1 MTMTETEEREW
12 VCGHFDRMMAAPS
25 PAERTA
31 YLLRHPVLLSS
42 GALRLIQAGRSAEPG
57 LRATMLYLDE
67 ARAHFWQHPEDYPK
81 GHGPLEALVDELR
94 AGSVD
99 FAEALQRA
107 REPGCSGQLS
117 HSYLRAVLL
126 HWVEELDIDV
136 AFAMHAAELALEA
149 AWAMPLPHLVLD
161 VRRAAAEGFIR
172 LVHGGLMRR
181 PDGRRFARA
190 IDVGQWAVEDAVA
203 AGRPA
208 LQGEYLSMLGS
219 MALDA
224 YTARFAP
231 STAYSAAIAAWLAN
245 AIDPMP
251 APSVGLALAREL
263 LEASVDLREPGSD
276 RGRTLK
282 ALLEAVVYGAFAGG
296 GSPDPGVVATLAER
310 ALAELDSA
318 SDQDVIARIRVLRG
332 V

>member
-172 LVHGGLMRR
+172 RELRKELDLRY
-181 PDGRRFARA
+181 
-190 IDVGQWAVEDAVA
+190 I
-203 AGRPA
+203 PA
-208 LQGEYLSMLGS
+208 LTFEYDTSFDHS
-219 MALDA
+219 IRIH
-224 YTARFAP
+224 T
-231 STAYSAAIAAWLAN
+231 I
-245 AIDPMP
+245 
-251 APSVGLALAREL
+251 
-263 LEASVDLREPGSD
+263 
-276 RGRTLK
+276 LK
-282 ALLEAVVYGAFAGG
+282 KIQVSQPEN
-296 GSPDPGVVATLAER
+296 DE
-310 ALAELDSA
+310 
-318 SDQDVIARIRVLRG
+318 
-332 V
+332 